1 MSAVVLSPWP
11 GTTVPAQRTSAVACL
26 KEVVD
31 ENLSDD
37 RANSLGEI
45 SSVLVENYAP
55 DAAQPVK
62 NESVLRCAGWLY
74 QAQPGLR
81 DERLGEHQVS
91 YSPGMQGAL
100 RHSGA
105 MALLSPFKT
114 RYAGLSGDYSD

>member
-1 MSAVVLSPWP
+1 MPATVLSPWP
-11 GTTVPAQRTSAVACL
+11 NAGTTARINAIACL

-31 ENLSDD
+31 DNLSDD
-37 RANSLGEI
+37 RASALGEVA
-45 SSVLVENYAP
+45 SYLVEDYADTAP
-55 DAAQPVK
+55 QPVK
-62 NESVLRCAGWLY
+62 NEAVLRCTGWLF
-74 QAQPGLR
+74 QVQPGLR